1 MSVRSVK
8 SFSICF
14 ASPSGSPRSWGC
26 AIAAVLLMAAIAFSG
41 TAAKKPSDPEDLF
54 NPLLGIDYSHWLV
67 GPIATIASE
76 EEIAEYLQLTDDEAA
91 ERFIAAFWERRNAGT
106 EFFQK
111 TPQQIYESRLLEAD
125 KRFTEAAYPGRRTDR
140 GTIFVVFG
148 EPESIEFESPQR
160 VEDPILEIWR
170 YPKDAAEGL
179 GKEKPKRIYRF
190 FKHEELTVFYTGQ
203 KRAPRPRDRQR
214 F

>member
-1 MSVRSVK
+1 MNVRFAK
-8 SFSICF
+8 SFSTCS
-14 ASPSGSPRSWGC
+14 ASASDFRRTSISGIATVLLVA
-26 AIAAVLLMAAIAFSG
+26 AIAAIGV
-41 TAAKKPSDPEDLF
+41 AAKKPSDPEDLF

-67 GPIATIASE
+67 GPIAMIASE
-76 EEIAEYLQLTDDEAA
+76 EEIAEYLRLTGDEEA
-91 ERFIAAFWERRNAGT
+91 ERFIAAFWDRRNAGT

-111 TPQQIYESRLLEAD
+111 TPQQIYENRILEAD

-160 VEDPILEIWR
+160 VEDPTLEIWR
-170 YPKDAAEGL
+170 YSKDAAEGL
-179 GKEKPKRIYRF
+179 GGETPKRAYRF
-190 FKHEELTVFYTGQ
+190 FKQEELTVFYSGQ
-203 KRAPRPRDRQR
+203 KRHPRPRQRQR

>member
-1 MSVRSVK
+1 MNVRSVK
-8 SFSICF
+8 SFSICS
-14 ASPSGSPRSWGC
+14 ASPSGLKRSWVPG
-26 AIAAVLLMAAIAFSG
+26 IAAVVLMATIASAAV
-41 TAAKKPSDPEDLF
+41 AAKKPSDPDDLF

-67 GPIATIASE
+67 GPIAKIASA
-76 EEIAEYLQLTDDEAA
+76 EEIAEYLQLTGDEEA

-125 KRFTEAAYPGRRTDR
+125 KRFTEGAFPGHRTDR

-148 EPESIEFESPQR
+148 EPDSSEFKTPER
-160 VEDPILEIWR
+160 VNEPTLEIWR

-179 GKEKPKRIYRF
+179 GKEKPKRLYRF
-190 FKHEELTVFYTGQ
+190 FREGERTIFYTGQ
-203 KRAPRPRDRQR
+203 KRTARPRDRQR

>member
-1 MSVRSVK
+1 
-8 SFSICF
+8 
-14 ASPSGSPRSWGC
+14 
-26 AIAAVLLMAAIAFSG
+26 MAAIASSG
-41 TAAKKPSDPEDLF
+41 MAAKKPSDPDDLF

-67 GPIATIASE
+67 GPIAMIASA
-76 EEIAEYLQLTDDEAA
+76 EEIAEYLQLTGDEEA

-140 GTIFVVFG
+140 GTILVTFG
-148 EPESIEFESPQR
+148 EPETIEFESPKR
-160 VEDPILEIWR
+160 VGNPTLEIWR

-179 GKEKPKRIYRF
+179 GGEKPKRLYRF
-190 FKHEELTVFYTGQ
+190 CKQGELTVFYAGVM
-203 KRAPRPRDRQR
+203 RAPRPRERQP